1 MRLTHYGWIAL
12 IFLFLFSCDK
22 KDDTP
27 EAEPTPE
34 PEIEFEIPETDDMIM
49 YEVNLRAFSAS
60 GDLQG
65 VQQGLNHIKSLGVNV
80 IWLMP
85 IHPIGDINSVNS
97 PYSVKNY
104 KEVNPEFGTLT
115 DLKALV
121 EAAHDKHMAVI
132 LDWVANH
139 TAWDNPWLTN
149 KDWYTQDANGNIIS
163 PEGTNW
169 ADVADLNFDNQ
180 EMRTE
185 MIEAMNYWIENADI
199 DGFRCDAADMIP
211 FDFWKQAIDALNETT
226 EKDLIYLAE
235 GARTDHFS
243 AGFDMNFSWNFYSKL
258 KDVFH
263 GVSTPSILYVIQQQ
277 SYNNMPA
284 GKHKLRFT
292 TNHDESAWDATPMVL
307 FNGKD
312 GALAASVLAI
322 YLGGVPLIY
331 DGQEVGVT
339 ENIPFF
345 NNSPIDWALNPDMLD
360 AYKKMLGFY
369 NSSNAVKKGE
379 LATYSHPSVAVFT
392 WSNGADQVLAI
403 VNTRDENITYTTP
416 DELAGKNW
424 IDAISGNPV
433 TINKVMDLTAYEY
446 LLLKSN

>member
-1 MRLTHYGWIAL
+1 MRRKHYGLIAL
-12 IFLFLFSCDK
+12 VFLVLFSCNK
-22 KDDTP
+22 EEST
-27 EAEPTPE
+27 EVEPTPE
-34 PEIEFEIPETDDMIM
+34 PEVEFKIPATDDMVM

-65 VQQGLNHIKSLGVNV
+65 VIQGLDHIKSLGVNV

-85 IHPIGDINSVNS
+85 IHPIGEINSVNS
-97 PYSVKNY
+97 PYSVRNY
-104 KEVNPEFGTLT
+104 KEVSAEYGSLN
-115 DLKALV
+115 DLKTLV
-121 EAAHDKHMAVI
+121 EKAHDKKMAVI

-139 TAWDNPWLTN
+139 TGWDNPWITN
-149 KDWYTQDANGNIIS
+149 KDWYTQDESGNIIS

-169 ADVADLNFDNQ
+169 ADVADLNFDNP
-180 EMRTE
+180 EMRLE
-185 MIEAMNYWIENADI
+185 MIESMKYWIETAGI

-211 FDFWKQAIDALNETT
+211 FDFWKQAIDSLNEITK
-226 EKDLIYLAE
+226 KDLIYLAE

-243 AGFDMNFSWNFYSKL
+243 AGFDLNFSWNFYSKL

-263 GVSTPSILYVIQQQ
+263 GISTPGILYAIQQQ

-312 GALAASVLAI
+312 GALAASVVAI

-331 DGQEVGVT
+331 DGQEVGII

-345 NNSPIDWALNPDMLD
+345 SNSPIDWALNPEMLD
-360 AYKKMLGFY
+360 AYEKTIGFY
-369 NSSNAVKKGE
+369 VSSDVVKKGE
-379 LATYSHPSVAVFT
+379 LETYAHSSVAVFT
-392 WSNGADQVLAI
+392 RTTGADQVLVI
-403 VNTRDENITYTTP
+403 VNTRDENITYSMP
-416 DELAGKNW
+416 VELDGKNW
-424 IDAISGNPV
+424 THAIYGTV
-433 TINKVMDLTAYEY
+433 ITINDHVDLSPYEY
-446 LLLKSN
+446 LILKSN